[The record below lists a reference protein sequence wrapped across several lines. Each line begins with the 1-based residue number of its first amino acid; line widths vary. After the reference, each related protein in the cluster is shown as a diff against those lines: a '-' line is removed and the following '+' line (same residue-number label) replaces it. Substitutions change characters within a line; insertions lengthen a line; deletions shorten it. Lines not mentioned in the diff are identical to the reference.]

1 MTTAPDHVSTEAARP
16 GRLPRSER
24 RAQLLEAAQD
34 IFVESGYHSAA
45 MDAIAERAGVS
56 KPVLYQHFPS
66 KKDLYLALL
75 DQHCTAIVD
84 LVREALGSTDDNR
97 ARVAATIAAYFE
109 FFDRDGAPF
118 RLVFQSDLTGE
129 PAVRERLDR
138 VETEDQR
145 VLAGQRGVPADHV
158 GDPGDG
164 AGRRRTELRPPLGHQ
179 QLRDGRDPDR
189 GQPTGGHALVA
200 GDRRLPQGGRP
211 RRGRHRL
218 TGNTPT
224 RPAVGHGRE
233 RPARPP
239 APTTTKG
246 PSVEVKIGVQN
257 VAREITFESAQSPEQ
272 VSEAVATAVRDGSGG
287 IADLIQ

>member
-45 MDAIAERAGVS
+45 MDAIAERASVS

-138 VETEDQR
+138 VETECAEAIADVISGDAALSR
-145 VLAGQRGVPADHV
+145 EHALILGMALAGAAQNSARHWVTSSSETGVT
-158 GDPGDG
+158 
-164 AGRRRTELRPPLGHQ
+164 RTEASRLVDTLSW
-179 QLRDGRDPDR
+179 R
-189 GQPTGGHALVA
+189 GIGGFPKA
-200 GDRRLPQGGRP
+200 D
-211 RRGRHRL
+211 
-218 TGNTPT
+218 
-224 RPAVGHGRE
+224 
-233 RPARPP
+233 
-239 APTTTKG
+239 APG
-246 PSVEVKIGVQN
+246 
-257 VAREITFESAQSPEQ
+257 
-272 VSEAVATAVRDGSGG
+272 EAATA
-287 IADLIQ
+287 

>member
-138 VETEDQR
+138 VETECAEAIADVISEDAALPR
-145 VLAGQRGVPADHV
+145 EHALILGMALAGAAQNSARHWVTSSSETGVT
-158 GDPGDG
+158 
-164 AGRRRTELRPPLGHQ
+164 RTEASRLVDTLSW
-179 QLRDGRDPDR
+179 R
-189 GQPTGGHALVA
+189 GIGGFPKA
-200 GDRRLPQGGRP
+200 D
-211 RRGRHRL
+211 
-218 TGNTPT
+218 
-224 RPAVGHGRE
+224 
-233 RPARPP
+233 
-239 APTTTKG
+239 APG
-246 PSVEVKIGVQN
+246 
-257 VAREITFESAQSPEQ
+257 
-272 VSEAVATAVRDGSGG
+272 EAATA
-287 IADLIQ
+287 